1 MRTLACILFV
11 LACLPTQKLS
21 AQHYKTTAGLRI
33 GNGYGLTVVQAISRK
48 WTGEL
53 LLHNN
58 FQSQNYASLIARRH
72 HSLMLLTRSANF
84 YYGGGLHAGFGAEAA
99 NFGGLNGVVGAEVTL
114 FHVNVAF
121 DFNPHF
127 DLGQEKWF
135 RPYVGLSARYVIV
148 EANWQDRW
156 QRSRKKR
163 QRKRS
168 TYKGR

>member
-1 MRTLACILFV
+1 MKILAYLLFV
-11 LACLPTQKLS
+11 LAVLPTQSLN
-21 AQHYKTTAGLRI
+21 AQQYKTAAGLRI
-33 GNGYGLTVVQAISRK
+33 GNGYGLTVVQAITRK

-53 LLHNN
+53 LVHNN

-84 YYGGGLHAGFGAEAA
+84 YYGGGVHAGFGFEAA
-99 NFGGLNGVVGAEVTL
+99 SFAGLNGVLGAEVTL
-114 FHVNVAF
+114 FHVNMTF

-135 RPYVGLSARYVIV
+135 RPYVGLSARYVII
-148 EANWQDRW
+148 EANWKDRW